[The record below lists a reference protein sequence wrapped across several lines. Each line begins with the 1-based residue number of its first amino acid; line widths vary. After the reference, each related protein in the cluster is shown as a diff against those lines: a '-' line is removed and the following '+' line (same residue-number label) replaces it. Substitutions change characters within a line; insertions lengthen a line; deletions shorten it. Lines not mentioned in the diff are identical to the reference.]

1 MKIAMAVMVRIGATT
16 DQGLWYTY
24 RKLQIMEAIRAVG
37 VLIEILI
44 PS

>member
-1 MKIAMAVMVRIGATT
+1 MKIAMAVMVRATT
-16 DQGLWYTY
+16 DRGLWYTY